1 MGCETDNRV
10 MLFAVSLTLLVIFV
24 ESQALFVNK
33 ESSRNI
39 HQRDQASTLRN
50 KGLPKNILHNAKSK

>member
-1 MGCETDNRV
+1 MGCGTDNTV
-10 MLFAVSLTLLVIFV
+10 MFFAAPLTMTFIFV

-39 HQRDQASTLRN
+39 HQRN
-50 KGLPKNILHNAKSK
+50 